1 MTVRFCP
8 VCGRINL
15 ADFRFCPYCG
25 EEAEREG
32 GLDAAIER
40 PFRRLEAL
48 GVEGRFAELRE
59 ALDGLESDMEE
70 LLAEGRRRAEEPSES
85 GSPIVEKPH

>member
-25 EEAEREG
+25 EEAAQG
-32 GLDAAIER
+32 GRFDAAIER

-70 LLAEGRRRAEEPSES
+70 LLAEGRRRAEEPDKS